1 MRTVATLGDVL
12 AKRAAPSQLHDTLE
26 DGSAR
31 CYACAHECLVKPGRA
46 GVCRVRFHDGET
58 FRAPFGYVAGL
69 QCDPIEKKPFFHVL
83 PGALAFSFG
92 MLGCDL
98 HCAYCQNWVT
108 SQSLRDP
115 VAGVPPQD
123 VTPELI
129 VQLAV
134 KYRARVLT
142 STYNEPLITSEWA
155 RAVFEEGRKRG
166 LLASYVSNGNATER
180 VLDYLQP
187 YLSFYKVDLKTF
199 QDRQYRRLGGR
210 LQPILD
216 TIRSLVRR
224 HIWVEVVTLTV
235 PGFNDSDEELAD
247 IADFLVSVSADIPWH
262 VTAFHNDYKMT
273 DAGNT
278 PARTLLR
285 ARDIGHKRGLRYVY
299 AGNLPGFVG
308 DSEDTLCPNCGTTLV
323 RRIGFRVLENRVQ
336 DGACPKCATA
346 IPGYWSDRLTP
357 VETPV
362 HV

>member
-1 MRTVATLGDVL
+1 MKAVATLGEIL
-12 AKRAAPSQLHDTLE
+12 AERTVESELHQTLP
-26 DGSAR
+26 DGSVR
-31 CYACAHECLVKPGRA
+31 CYACGHRCLVKPGRA
-46 GVCRVRFHDGET
+46 GVCRVRFHDGKT

-83 PGALAFSFG
+83 PGSCAFSFG

-123 VTPELI
+123 VTPERI

-134 KYRARVLT
+134 RYGARVLT

-155 RAVFEEGRKRG
+155 RAVFAEGKKYG
-166 LLASYVSNGNATER
+166 LLGSYVSNGNATEE

-187 YLSFYKVDLKTF
+187 YVSFYKVDLKTF

-216 TIRSLVRR
+216 TIQSLVRR
-224 HIWVEVVTLTV
+224 GIWVEVVTLTV
-235 PGFNDSDEELAD
+235 PGFNDSDEELRE
-247 IADFLVSVSADIPWH
+247 IADFLVSISPDIPWH
-262 VTAFHNDYKMT
+262 VTAFHSDYKMM
-273 DAGNT
+273 DVENT
-278 PARTLLR
+278 PLRSLLR
-285 ARDIGHKRGLRYVY
+285 AWNIGRERGLRYVY

-308 DSEDTLCPNCGTTLV
+308 EAEDTKCPSCGTSLI
-323 RRIGFRVLENRVQ
+323 RRRGFRVLENRLREGV
-336 DGACPKCATA
+336 CPNCSTV
-346 IPGYWSDRLTP
+346 IPGYWSDHLNPPSLRL
-357 VETPV
+357 
-362 HV
+362 